1 MSVQID
7 NTFPEREL
15 SLKIILSVE
24 EIEKLFQ

>member
-15 SLKIILSVE
+15 RLKIILSVE